1 MSTVEQ
7 QTEQRISLK
16 QRKAYLAKI
25 PWVRILK
32 KSTICTGWHNKSF
45 GKKQC
50 PNPAYYSFKHH
61 KARPALPW
69 PRCQHTGEM
78 GHYCWSHLIS
88 RGFYDG
94 MCEEARFDKW
104 TKKNPPPWETD
115 DEHINVGYSIAG

>member
-16 QRKAYLAKI
+16 QRKAYLATI
-25 PWVRILK
+25 PWVRMLK
-32 KSTICTGWHNKSF
+32 KPTTCTGWHNKSF
-45 GKKQC
+45 GKKPCKNQ
-50 PNPAYYSFKHH
+50 AWYSFKHH
-61 KARPALPW
+61 QSYKRHGHPVCDHRA
-69 PRCQHTGEM
+69 EI

-104 TKKNPPPWETD
+104 VKKNPPPWETG
-115 DEHINVGYSIAG
+115 DEYINVGYSIAG